1 MLAPLKQEVLLTV
14 VELKA
19 LTGVGVR
26 IIHRHQTFIKE
37 LADTLKKGQVSS
49 WDAAPASGFNI
60 AAFEVAAANDLM
72 TIKVG
77 KVVEIAVR
85 DLKA

>member
-1 MLAPLKQEVLLTV
+1 MLLKHEVLLAV
-14 VELKA
+14 VKLEA
-19 LTGVGVR
+19 LTGVSVR
-26 IIHRHQTFIKE
+26 IIHRNQTFIKE

-49 WDAAPASGFNI
+49 WDTAPANGFNI
-60 AAFEVAAANDLM
+60 AAFEVAAADDFM
-72 TIKVG
+72 AIKVG